1 MMVWIMGPENEEVRV
16 LFSMAEGAL
25 TLKKKKIRSQSESGL
40 VTNAKRMGLLKT
52 SKRT

>member
-25 TLKKKKIRSQSESGL
+25 TLKKKNQVAVWIRTRNQCQENGI
-40 VTNAKRMGLLKT
+40 VEDK
-52 SKRT
+52 